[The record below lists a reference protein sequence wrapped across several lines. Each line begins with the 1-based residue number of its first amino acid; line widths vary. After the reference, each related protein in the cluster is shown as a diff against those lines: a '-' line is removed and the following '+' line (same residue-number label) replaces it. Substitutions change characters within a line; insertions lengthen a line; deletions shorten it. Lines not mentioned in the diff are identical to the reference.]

1 MRNSSGVVFI
11 SSSTAARV
19 ILHVDMDAFFAAI
32 EQLRRP
38 ELRGRPVVVGGDG
51 DPRKR
56 GVVST
61 ASYEARA
68 YGVHSAMPLRSAVR
82 ACPHAVFLPVDFA
95 AYREVSDRLRRLL
108 REYSSLVETVS
119 LDEAF
124 VDISHRHDEPV
135 RLAEEIKDR
144 IRAELGLTASI
155 GVAPN
160 KLLAKIASNLVKPDG
175 LTVISAPEVEERLQN
190 LPATALWGIGPKTAT
205 RLRDAAGVETVGDL
219 RRLSPDTLR
228 KICGR
233 RYGEYLY
240 QVCRGIDDSPVISE
254 WEPKSYSRE
263 TTFQVDVRERN
274 ALILAIRQ
282 LCERVWDECVR
293 EKGHS
298 VRTVTVKIRLN
309 NFQTGTRARTL
320 PTPTTDRS
328 LLLETAV
335 SLLDRFTL
343 DRPVRLVG
351 VRFSSLLRGGRS
363 APELGAVD
371 SLFGP

>member
-1 MRNSSGVVFI
+1 
-11 SSSTAARV
+11 
-19 ILHVDMDAFFAAI
+19 MDAFFAAI

-38 ELRGRPVVVGGDG
+38 ELRGKPVVVGGDG
-51 DPRKR
+51 DPTKR

-61 ASYEARA
+61 ASYEARV
-68 YGVHSAMPLRSAVR
+68 YGVHSAMPLRRAVR
-82 ACPHAVFLPVDFA
+82 ACPHAVFLPVDFP
-95 AYREVSDRLRRLL
+95 AYREVSERLRRLL

-124 VDISHRHDEPV
+124 VDISHRDDDPV
-135 RLAEEIKDR
+135 RLAEKIKDR

-175 LTVISAPEVEERLQN
+175 LTVIRGPEVEERLQN

-219 RRLSPDTLR
+219 RRLSSDTLR
-228 KICGR
+228 KICGQ

-240 QVCRGIDDSPVISE
+240 QVCRGIDDSPVVSE

-263 TTFQVDVRERN
+263 TTFQVDVRERA
-274 ALILAIRQ
+274 ALIQTIRQ
-282 LCERVWDECVR
+282 LSEKVWEECVR
-293 EKGHS
+293 DEGHS

-320 PTPTTDRS
+320 PTPTTDQS
-328 LLLETAV
+328 ILVDTAA

-351 VRFSSLLRGGRS
+351 VRFSGLLRGAR
-363 APELGAVD
+363 GAAEPGTID
-371 SLFGP
+371 SLFG